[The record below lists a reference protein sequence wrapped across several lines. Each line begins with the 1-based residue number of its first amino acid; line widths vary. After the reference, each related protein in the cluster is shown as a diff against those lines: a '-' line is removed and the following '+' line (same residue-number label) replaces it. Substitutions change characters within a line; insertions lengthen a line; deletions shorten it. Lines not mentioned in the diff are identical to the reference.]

1 MESGPTEFGTNSTLQ
16 IEIDVNDGGIAYFDY
31 LTQAVD
37 GSTFNISVFP
47 EPPLVRQNVVIGF
60 DPPRIGLPNPSRRFT
75 IDLTPY
81 RQQEVSIDFNTSYG
95 FTIGA
100 LTFQA
105 RAIITD
111 FQLSTCQVA
120 PLTPLTDPVVIAFEN
135 GDQINTDAEN
145 FNLNTELNCL
155 SNAVEDAGGTG
166 FLTSAFRPA
175 AYQTH
180 LREVYTKQMLLK
192 NRREPECETLKAEV
206 QTETDRHGIIR
217 RPARRSNHSSGDAF
231 DFAITDLTSNE
242 IDSIAS
248 DCGLTRPD
256 PVGDRVHFSG

>member
-1 MESGPTEFGTNSTLQ
+1 MKFPVACSG
-16 IEIDVNDGGIAYFDY
+16 GGFI
-31 LTQAVD
+31 
-37 GSTFNISVFP
+37 
-47 EPPLVRQNVVIGF
+47 
-60 DPPRIGLPNPSRRFT
+60 
-75 IDLTPY
+75 
-81 RQQEVSIDFNTSYG
+81 
-95 FTIGA
+95 
-100 LTFQA
+100 
-105 RAIITD
+105 
-111 FQLSTCQVA
+111 
-120 PLTPLTDPVVIAFEN
+120 
-135 GDQINTDAEN
+135 
-145 FNLNTELNCL
+145 LNTELNCL
-155 SNAVEDAGGTG
+155 SNAVEDAGGAG

-192 NRREPECETLKAEV
+192 NRREPECETLKVEV